1 MRSKPRR
8 LGALRGKETEATR
21 RTRINGVHKR
31 LQSLPRDPTLAAAGR
46 GSAHACALQV
56 KDIRPR

>member
-31 LQSLPRDPTLAAAGR
+31 LQSLPEAPRSQPLDAG
-46 GSAHACALQV
+46 ALMPA
-56 KDIRPR
+56 RCR